1 MKKSF
6 FFAAAMLMVLLLSG
20 CHSKATKPPLNEE
33 DINMAGITCYSAE
46 GYTIFAITDKET
58 EQSVELFKGSYDDSL
73 LATLAPAEGF
83 KSAINVFLVS
93 DGEHY
98 WLFDTGLGSDAG
110 GVLSEKLSALGVR
123 PEGVEAIF
131 LTHLHP
137 DHIGGLLRGD
147 IPLYPNATIYLSVD
161 EFDAWSTDGVMKG
174 MNEQW
179 LKVLSYYALQ
189 VAPFNDGDTLL
200 GAVVAHLAPGHTPGH
215 TVFQLDNHYFV
226 GDLFHAQ
233 DLQLEHPEF
242 CARYDAD
249 SQQAVA
255 TRKVWL
261 GTFGEALQPK
271 AVFSGA
277 HAYQPF
283 LEATT
288 RQVGDDC
295 TRAFVDAL
303 AK

>member
-1 MKKSF
+1 MEG
-6 FFAAAMLMVLLLSG
+6 V
-20 CHSKATKPPLNEE
+20 
-33 DINMAGITCYSAE
+33 ITYSE
-46 GYTIFAITDKET
+46 KDYTIFAITDKET
-58 EQSVELFKGSYDDSL
+58 EQSADLFKGSYDDSL

-123 PEGVEAIF
+123 PEKVEAIF

-137 DHIGGLLRGD
+137 DHIGGLMRGD

-161 EFDAWSTDGVMKG
+161 EFNAWSTDGVMKG

-189 VAPFNDGDTLL
+189 VAPFTDGDTLL

-215 TVFQLDNHYFV
+215 TVYQLDNHYFV

-249 SQQAVA
+249 PQQAVA
-255 TRKVWL
+255 TRENWL
-261 GTFGEALQPK
+261 ETFKKHFPPSD
-271 AVFSGA
+271 VFSCA

-283 LEATT
+283 LEVTS
-288 RQVGDDC
+288 RQRGDIYVL
-295 TRAFVDAL
+295 AFDDAL